1 MPVDVKAVRGR
12 RDLRFTSFDDLLADA
27 ENLVSSP
34 QTRTLGNWPLA
45 QLLTHLALGI
55 DVSIDGI
62 AAKAPWSTRLMGVFI
77 KGRILREGVP
87 PGFKLP
93 RDVEAGMFPA
103 AASPQEALESLR
115 RAVVRTQVEEM
126 SARHPVFGKLSHEE
140 WTQLHLG
147 HAALHLSFA
156 VPAGSPTH
164 RFASSRA

>member
-1 MPVDVKAVRGR
+1 MPVDVKTVRGR
-12 RDLRFTSFDDLLADA
+12 RDLRFTSFDDLRADA

-62 AAKAPWSTRLMGVFI
+62 AAKAPWYTRLMGVFI
-77 KGRILREGVP
+77 KGRILKEGVP

-93 RDVEAGMFPA
+93 REVEAGMFPA
-103 AASPQEALESLR
+103 ASPQAALESLR
-115 RAVVRTQVEEM
+115 RAVARTQVEEM
-126 SARHPVFGKLSHEE
+126 SARHPVFGKLTHEE

-156 VPAGSPTH
+156 VPAGTPTH
-164 RFASSRA
+164 QFASSRA

>member
-1 MPVDVKAVRGR
+1 MSVDTRTVAGR
-12 RDLRFTSFDDLLADA
+12 RELRFTSFDDMIADA

-55 DVSIDGI
+55 NVSIDGI
-62 AAKAPWSTRLMGVFI
+62 AAKAPWYTRLMGVFI
-77 KGRILREGVP
+77 KGRILKKGMP

-103 AASPQEALESLR
+103 ASPQEALESLR
-115 RAVVRTQVEEM
+115 RAVARTQAEEM
-126 SARHPVFGKLSHEE
+126 SARHPVFGKLTHEE

-147 HAALHLSFA
+147 HAAMHLGFA
-156 VPAGSPTH
+156 VPAGAPTH
-164 RFASSRA
+164 RFAASRA